1 MQRGD
6 ALEIIF
12 KVRFP
17 GWASMRRRETFRSPE
32 APGTGADVLVRG
44 ENTDGEA
51 DCR

>member
-1 MQRGD
+1 MLRGD

-17 GWASMRRRETFRSPE
+17 GWPRMRSREALRSPE
-32 APGTGADVLVRG
+32 ASGAGADALVRG

-51 DCR
+51 DGR